1 MYRPLPDGSGAVT
14 DTRLTLRIDF
24 GARRSVG
31 PGKVR
36 LLEAVGS
43 TGSISK
49 AGRSLGMS
57 YRRAWLLIDDMNRC
71 FRHAVVHAKPGGSRG
86 GGAVLTRFGSDLIR
100 DYRAIERAAVKSAK
114 SRLRGLEAALGKP
127 PKTGGTG
134 PRRISVRGARQ

>member
-1 MYRPLPDGSGAVT
+1 MGADALT

-31 PGKVR
+31 PGKIR
-36 LLEAVGS
+36 LLEAIGA

-71 FRHAVVHAKPGGSRG
+71 FRHAVIHAKPGGSQG
-86 GGAVLTRFGSDLIR
+86 GGAVLTKFGSDLIR
-100 DYRAIERAAVKSAK
+100 DYRAIEQAAVKSAK
-114 SRLRGLEAALGKP
+114 PRLRGLESALGKP
-127 PKTGGTG
+127 RKAGGTE
-134 PRRISVRGARQ
+134 PRNISVRSAK